1 MSVRERLEDAIL
13 LWRYDRREGAWI
25 QVLIAA
31 AATARQRFPTGGDGE
46 VFRKFIREVTP
57 TINDATMPRI
67 PGGVT
72 VIFESKVAKP
82 MSLDEAFYK
91 HLRCYLLHEAVMP
104 QDVCLSPSK
113 VVDGKLVAELRG
125 GAPLAIPDFWVLNL
139 AKAVA
144 DAPENAAACAGLFN
158 V

>member
-13 LWRYDRREGAWI
+13 LWKNDRREGAWI

-57 TINDATMPRI
+57 TINDATKPPI
-67 PGGVT
+67 PGGIT

-91 HLRCYLLHEAVMP
+91 HLRCYLLHEAVIP
-104 QDVCLSPSK
+104 ILSYPILYSPLFIR
-113 VVDGKLVAELRG
+113 DASAGGRLRYPHG
-125 GAPLAIPDFWVLNL
+125 P
-139 AKAVA
+139 
-144 DAPENAAACAGLFN
+144 
-158 V
+158 